1 MDIYDTWKLYKDKME
16 AEISK
21 FNEATKKNDFETMKI
36 AKDATKSYYQKFIAL
51 LQCESEYDKKSF
63 NATLDE
69 FLNDLKKMSDYIK
82 NNEGKKVLNN
92 KEESSIKSN
101 LDGVVVR

>member
-21 FNEATKKNDFETMKI
+21 FNEATEKNDFETMKI

-51 LQCESEYDKKSF
+51 LQCES
-63 NATLDE
+63 
-69 FLNDLKKMSDYIK
+69 
-82 NNEGKKVLNN
+82 
-92 KEESSIKSN
+92 
-101 LDGVVVR
+101 